1 MKSGLC
7 LIAAFAILSTP
18 TLARDV
24 PAPSAPPAPPTVQ
37 LSVQQQFDAGA
48 VATSAREW
56 AKALDI
62 YSRLEA
68 RLLSSA
74 KVNPKSLALVRL
86 RKGVALSNLE
96 RPDEAE
102 QLISAALATLP
113 SDDASLHDEV
123 WNGLLALGDIAE
135 RRFDYATA
143 VSRFRNVFNAST
155 SSTEKVI
162 IYDRLIR
169 VGIFVDPQQALADS
183 GADLT
188 LLATVPTA
196 NREWLGVAHQLR
208 GRTLLNLG
216 QIPEARTELDLAI
229 KLLGGLSSTDNN
241 VLDIAARSEAAIAA
255 LRAHLP
261 DKAREY
267 LAYTGAAM
275 QAGQGFSIGKEMNP
289 PSCGGANGP
298 RPDDVAVIEFSIRG
312 DGSVGRAVPIYFTG
326 KPTVAVEFARAVSRW
341 SWSAEELKLVIPF
354 FRSQTRLEMRC
365 STVFNRPQ
373 TLDMLWPAV
382 DEWLTAKSVRDI
394 QAQQGG
400 DARALAGRRA
410 ELAGREA
417 HDGMGSIQLVP
428 VLLDLGGSRV
438 ISSEESQ
445 LFLAR
450 ALEIARTHSA
460 PGNVLAYFELAAA
473 DMMQSRAGSGTVGD
487 YQRRLGAALAEP
499 GIASDVTARS
509 ALALALYDSL
519 SIGDQRKVGRAFIE
533 PVANETS
540 LPPNDPLRVGAF
552 TRLANLE
559 YAAGKL
565 EEARTLYARTGL
577 SAQQCA
583 LVDAR
588 PRQKGGSISDGD
600 YPRQALDWGFGGW
613 TVIEF
618 DIDAD
623 GKTLNERPLISFPP
637 FVFGDPTVKQ
647 IKGFRYQQ
655 QFRPDGGLGCGGQQ
669 QRVTYRY
676 SR

>member
-24 PAPSAPPAPPTVQ
+24 LASSAPPAPPTVQ
-37 LSVQQQFDAGA
+37 LSVQQEFDAGA

-56 AKALDI
+56 TKALDI

-86 RKGVALSNLE
+86 RKGLALSNLE

-102 QLISAALATLP
+102 QLISASLAKLP

-123 WNGLLALGDIAE
+123 WIGLFALGDIAE

-143 VSRFRNVFNAST
+143 VSRFRTVFNAST
-155 SSTEKVI
+155 SSAEKVI

-183 GADLT
+183 GADLA

-216 QIPEARTELDLAI
+216 EIPEARTELDLAI
-229 KLLGGLSSTDNN
+229 KLLGGLSSAKTNA
-241 VLDIAARSEAAIAA
+241 LDIAARSEAAIAA

-275 QAGQGFSIGKEMNP
+275 QAGQGFSLGKEMNP

-298 RPDDVAVIEFSIRG
+298 RPDDVAVVEFSIRD
-312 DGSVGRAVPIYFTG
+312 DGSVGRAVPIYFSG

-354 FRSQTRLEMRC
+354 FRLQTRLEMRC
-365 STVFNRPQ
+365 TTVFNRPD
-373 TLDMLWPAV
+373 TLAMLRPAV
-382 DEWLTAKSVRDI
+382 DEWLTAKSARQI
-394 QAQQGG
+394 ETPLTS
-400 DARALAGRRA
+400 DARALAGLRA
-410 ELAGREA
+410 ELVQREA
-417 HDGMGSIQLVP
+417 QYGVASVQLIPVVVELGMSSVTSAIETEQL
-428 VLLDLGGSRV
+428 
-438 ISSEESQ
+438 
-445 LFLAR
+445 LAR
-450 ALEIARTHSA
+450 MLQIARAQSA
-460 PGNVLAYFELAAA
+460 PASVLAFMELAAA
-473 DMMQSRAGSGTVGD
+473 RSTQLRSGRLSTER
-487 YQRRLGAALAEP
+487 YQRQIRAALAEP
-499 GIASDVTARS
+499 VILSDVTARN
-509 ALALALYDSL
+509 ALTVELFDALLPAE
-519 SIGDQRKVGRAFIE
+519 QKKVGRSIIE
-533 PVANETS
+533 PLANDTS
-540 LPPNDPLRVGAF
+540 LPPNDPFKVGAL
-552 TRLANLE
+552 TRLADLE

-565 EEARTLYARTGL
+565 EDARSSFAKTGL

-588 PRQKGGSISDGD
+588 PRQKGGSISDSD
-600 YPRQALDWGFGGW
+600 YPREALEWGFGGW

-669 QRVTYRY
+669 QRVTYRTW
-676 SR
+676 R